1 MSPTKYAIAICDDE
15 KYWQNQILN
24 CCKLL
29 ENDINFNFEYHIFS
43 SGEDV
48 LKYQSNIDILL
59 LDEELPGTSGQSIKE
74 QFEASNKNTI
84 IIFITSHNEIVY
96 DSFGKNVYGFITK
109 PINQTNFNKTLKK
122 TINKT
127 HKEVKQIIKKCT
139 IVMWIFEVI
148 IVLFKVIT
156 GGIKNIN
163 NYVPLYYCSLLLYAG
178 LLSSFAKNELKRMGD
193 VFLATGGIIGG
204 IVFILYPSTSLPTY
218 PAIHIVSLH
227 SFVFHGIMIY
237 LGLLINKT
245 KYIEIQSSDIKYYFI
260 LVGSICVLAY
270 IVNNIFGSNL
280 MFISKNFPGTPIE
293 IIYNISGKYFTL
305 IMSLGQMILP
315 FYIVYEVV
323 KQMKKNEELKE
334 QVVLEIKS

>member
-1 MSPTKYAIAICDDE
+1 MSPTKYTIAICDDE

-127 HKEVKQIIKKCT
+127 IAAKYLTLPDSINDNITLSYRDITYMKANGSYTT
-139 IVMWIFEVI
+139 IYM
-148 IVLFKVIT
+148 
-156 GGIKNIN
+156 
-163 NYVPLYYCSLLLYAG
+163 S
-178 LLSSFAKNELKRMGD
+178 D
-193 VFLATGGIIGG
+193 
-204 IVFILYPSTSLPTY
+204 STS
-218 PAIHIVSLH
+218 H
-227 SFVFHGIMIY
+227 
-237 LGLLINKT
+237 LIRKELNDLEKIIT
-245 KYIEIQSSDIKYYFI
+245 NDTLIRVHKS
-260 LVGSICVLAY
+260 Y
-270 IVNNIFGSNL
+270 IVNSYYIKKLNSDELILTTDTTVPLARRRKKQVQTKIAQNI
-280 MFISKNFPGTPIE
+280 
-293 IIYNISGKYFTL
+293 
-305 IMSLGQMILP
+305 
-315 FYIVYEVV
+315 YE
-323 KQMKKNEELKE
+323 KAESIWNN
-334 QVVLEIKS
+334 

>member
-1 MSPTKYAIAICDDE
+1 MSPTKYTIAICDDE

-59 LDEELPGTSGQSIKE
+59 LDEELPGTSGQSVKE

-127 HKEVKQIIKKCT
+127 IAAKYLTLPDSINDNITLSYRDITYMKANGSYTT
-139 IVMWIFEVI
+139 IYM
-148 IVLFKVIT
+148 
-156 GGIKNIN
+156 
-163 NYVPLYYCSLLLYAG
+163 S
-178 LLSSFAKNELKRMGD
+178 D
-193 VFLATGGIIGG
+193 
-204 IVFILYPSTSLPTY
+204 STSHL
-218 PAIHIVSLH
+218 IRKELNDLEKSLQT
-227 SFVFHGIMIY
+227 IP
-237 LGLLINKT
+237 L
-245 KYIEIQSSDIKYYFI
+245 
-260 LVGSICVLAY
+260 
-270 IVNNIFGSNL
+270 
-280 MFISKNFPGTPIE
+280 
-293 IIYNISGKYFTL
+293 
-305 IMSLGQMILP
+305 
-315 FYIVYEVV
+315 
-323 KQMKKNEELKE
+323 
-334 QVVLEIKS
+334 